1 MSHLGKP
8 TTKDSGV
15 SRSRVKFVFEIC
27 IRRDARRST
36 RSNVCPLERGK
47 VRLIRAYRCNDL
59 RNRLAKIDVKIVRNN
74 EKRAED
80 RDRMI
85 SLDFE
90 IENTVLRFVERSA
103 VVKKKKKKKKQ
114 KRKRRNAG
122 SAVDEIYFGR
132 TLDIQKDTNG
142 RDVLAFVINKQ
153 TISGFA
159 EDSPTAIKRSSVERK
174 IGRRP
179 YGRADAMKI
188 CRPRD

>member
-1 MSHLGKP
+1 MSHLGKS

-36 RSNVCPLERGK
+36 RSNVFPLERGK

-103 VVKKKKKKKKQ
+103 VVKKKKEEKETKKEKKK
-114 KRKRRNAG
+114 RGIGGRRNLFR
-122 SAVDEIYFGR
+122 SNVRYPERYERTGR
-132 TLDIQKDTNG
+132 TRVRN
-142 RDVLAFVINKQ
+142 
-153 TISGFA
+153 
-159 EDSPTAIKRSSVERK
+159 
-174 IGRRP
+174 
-179 YGRADAMKI
+179 
-188 CRPRD
+188 